1 MSVTVGILALLEAKR
16 DKGDELGAFL
26 EAGRQLAAAEEGT
39 VDWYAFKISE
49 TRYGI
54 FDTFANE
61 SGRTAHLEGE
71 LAKALMAAADE
82 LLTGEPSIQS
92 VDIVAVK

>member
-1 MSVTVGILALLEAKR
+1 MSVTLGILAL
-16 DKGDELGAFL
+16 L

-39 VDWYAFKISE
+39 VDWYAFKITE

-61 SGRTAHLEGE
+61 NGRTAHLGGE
-71 LAKALMAAADE
+71 LPKALMAAAGE
-82 LLTGEPSIQS
+82 LLAGEPSIQP